1 MTHLSTATL
10 LQLSKIIHDRA
21 GLVIGTDKGYLLRNR
36 LEPVLKEFELGG
48 YEALATELQ
57 SVGPRARLFER
68 VIDAMTTKETAFFRD
83 SWFFE
88 ALASKVLPERI
99 DKVLGGHSRRHQL
112 RIWSSATATGQEAY
126 SLAML
131 VCELA
136 GKSDLAGKTDLAGGR
151 QQVTVFASDI
161 SSEAVRTGEAGRY
174 TDAEIGRG
182 IAGTRFT
189 RHLVRDGKGWVV
201 AEPVRRLV
209 RFRAINLLH
218 VPNDI
223 GHFDLILCRNVLI
236 YFDDQTRRQVCAALS
251 ARLHEGGWFGIG
263 SAESL
268 HGISGAMT
276 PVPLGRAVMYRAAA
290 GAGDIEG

>member
-1 MTHLSTATL
+1 MMELSAATL

-36 LEPVLKEFELGG
+36 LEPVLREFELEG
-48 YEALATELQ
+48 YEALAKELQ

-83 SWFFE
+83 SWFFD

-99 DKVLGGHSRRHQL
+99 EQVLGGHSRRHQL
-112 RIWSSATATGQEAY
+112 RIWSSASATGQEAY

-136 GKSDLAGKTDLAGGR
+136 GKTELAGGR

-161 SSEAVRTGEAGRY
+161 SSEAVRTGEAARY

-218 VPNDI
+218 IPGDV
-223 GHFDLILCRNVLI
+223 GQFDLILCRNVLI
-236 YFDDQTRRQVCAALS
+236 YFDDQTRKRVCVALS
-251 ARLHEGGWFGIG
+251 ATLHEGGWFGIG

-268 HGISGAMT
+268 HGICGALAPIT
-276 PVPLGRAVMYRAAA
+276 LGRAVLYRAAA
-290 GAGDIEG
+290 RRGDGEG